1 MATCRLSR
9 KAAIDLGGIHAYTT
23 VNFGLTQARRYL
35 SGMHERF
42 EDLARQP
49 MLGRSASQLSPNLR
63 RYEYRSHVVFFV
75 AEDDGVR
82 IGCAHSMG
90 PAQSMDVRRHVMD
103 DEEDP

>member
-1 MATCRLSR
+1 MAACRLSR

-49 MLGRSASQLSPNLR
+49 MLGRSASQLAPNLR

-82 IGCAHSMG
+82 IVRVLH
-90 PAQSMDVRRHVMD
+90 QSMDVRRHVMD